1 MSGPGYGSRER
12 ELVGPILATKHG
24 ACFREQGLEVFV
36 LAIKRS
42 FMGKHEKGIVGVS
55 NDLCRTLLETEQ
67 SVGIHSDLLIRKIK
81 MPTAEQLSNS
91 LGL

>member
-1 MSGPGYGSRER
+1 
-12 ELVGPILATKHG
+12 
-24 ACFREQGLEVFV
+24 
-36 LAIKRS
+36 
-42 FMGKHEKGIVGVS
+42 MGKHEKGIVGVS

-91 LGL
+91 LGLWSKQEADLEILSHDYTGARICRHYPIIKGKEVLYNRQKFPN